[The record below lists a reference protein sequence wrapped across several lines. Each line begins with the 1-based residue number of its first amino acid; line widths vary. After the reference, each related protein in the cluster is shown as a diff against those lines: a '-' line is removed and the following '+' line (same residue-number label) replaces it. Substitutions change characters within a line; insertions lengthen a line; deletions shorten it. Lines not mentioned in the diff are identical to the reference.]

1 MPILWKRRIP
11 FHPLGGVPS
20 SVVDQSFDS
29 SNLDRV
35 VDQPLDRVSEENGND
50 DENDEHE
57 NNDSAG
63 YSPEIDDGSSE
74 IVAGPGCIT
83 QEMRDEPV
91 PSDREMDPPRI
102 EKEDT
107 ISQPIPFQMGLT
119 PQEESQLE
127 DELTDWYDQAS
138 ASGARSSTTPT
149 AKAKPVGRRDRS
161 PRNLRNRQVARS
173 IRSEQKIHWNLQ
185 AQKREFEK
193 TMTVEEMKME
203 WDLQEAEYI
212 QLNLDRQHAI
222 MERYP
227 KWHTKWSL
235 LNDPVGRGMSE
246 VLTAT
251 IQNVRAQRKE
261 MKKARK
267 VIPLDPFHMQTE
279 YTVLS
284 AQLTKLI
291 DRHERSY
298 QKVFL
303 NSICGQGELLN
314 STNHILNT
322 IEEMGQTHR
331 QHRRKK
337 HSVNKFRRGK

>member
-1 MPILWKRRIP
+1 MNQCFQIEKWIP
-11 FHPLGGVPS
+11 PQT
-20 SVVDQSFDS
+20 D
-29 SNLDRV
+29 
-35 VDQPLDRVSEENGND
+35 
-50 DENDEHE
+50 
-57 NNDSAG
+57 
-63 YSPEIDDGSSE
+63 
-74 IVAGPGCIT
+74 
-83 QEMRDEPV
+83 
-91 PSDREMDPPRI
+91 
-102 EKEDT
+102 KEDT

-119 PQEESQLE
+119 PQEEPQPE
-127 DELTDWYDQAS
+127 DELTDWYETS
-138 ASGARSSTTPT
+138 ASGARSSTTPA
-149 AKAKPVGRRDRS
+149 AKAKPAGRRERS

-173 IRSEQKIHWNLQ
+173 IRSEQKVHWNLQ

-193 TMTVEEMKME
+193 TMTVEQMKME
-203 WDLQEAEYI
+203 WDLQETEYI

-222 MERYP
+222 MEQYP

-267 VIPLDPFHMQTE
+267 VIPLDPFHMQSE

-291 DRHERSY
+291 DKQERSY

-331 QHRRKK
+331 QHRRKG
-337 HSVNKFRRGK
+337 SFC